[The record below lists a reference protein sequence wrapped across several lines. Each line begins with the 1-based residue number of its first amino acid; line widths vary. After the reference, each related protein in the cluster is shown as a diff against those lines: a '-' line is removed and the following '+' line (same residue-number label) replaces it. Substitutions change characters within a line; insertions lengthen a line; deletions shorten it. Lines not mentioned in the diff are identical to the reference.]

1 MADISVDP
9 VAVLALLATV
19 VLGIAQLRLQRRMT
33 ALEEGRDEDE
43 RRRRQKA
50 DVVAQFYR
58 KREADPF
65 FPSFWVAL
73 KNTGAAPARDVT
85 ISSPNADKHLRPG
98 VTADPKSL
106 PIPWLHPGQSV
117 SIKLDTI
124 PGAQPPPDVLV
135 AWVDGEG
142 PQERPV
148 RATWL

>member
-1 MADISVDP
+1 MRTSAGAARRPTLWPSSTGS
-9 VAVLALLATV
+9 AT
-19 VLGIAQLRLQRRMT
+19 LT
-33 ALEEGRDEDE
+33 
-43 RRRRQKA
+43 
-50 DVVAQFYR
+50 
-58 KREADPF
+58 PF